1 LQKKLLRR
9 QGINSMKI
17 TPKQY
22 ALALHELCKKV
33 PAGRSDEI
41 TKEYVAYFVK
51 RGKAK
56 LLPSIAQELER
67 HLSSVDGNISVHISS
82 AHHLDEQTIAHIKT
96 VIKKKN
102 KKEPVL
108 SFQEDPKLIGGVRIK
123 IGHTVIDASVRSTIQ
138 QLKEHISLS

>member
-1 LQKKLLRR
+1 
-9 QGINSMKI
+9 MKI

-22 ALALHELCKKV
+22 AIALYELCKKV
-33 PAGRSDEI
+33 PASRIDEV
-41 TKEYVAYFVK
+41 TMEYIAYFAK

-56 LLPSIAQELER
+56 ILPSIAQELER
-67 HLSSVDGNISVHISS
+67 YLLSVEGNISVHVSS
-82 AHHLDEQTIAHIKT
+82 AHPLDEQTIAHIKSA
-96 VIKKKN
+96 VKKKN

-123 IGHTVIDASVRSTIQ
+123 VGHTVIDASIRSYMQ